1 MSKSRAEYFKMR
13 RQSKGQFYAMVDKD
27 ILKKLDMKLK
37 ARNISRAAWLLKCM
51 ECEMI
56 SEGE

>member
-1 MSKSRAEYFKMR
+1 
-13 RQSKGQFYAMVDKD
+13 MVDKD
-27 ILKKLDMKLK
+27 ILEKLDIKLK
-37 ARNISRAAWLLKCM
+37 ARNISRTAWLLECM